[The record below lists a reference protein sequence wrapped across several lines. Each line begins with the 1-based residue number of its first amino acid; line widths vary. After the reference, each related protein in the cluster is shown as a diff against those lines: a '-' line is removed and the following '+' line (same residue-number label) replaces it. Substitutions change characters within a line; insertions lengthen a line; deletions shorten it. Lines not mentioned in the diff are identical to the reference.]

1 MLLDKN
7 GQASAELIFVT
18 VIFLVIAA
26 GMIQL
31 TGSEMNKADTGS
43 IAQVRMIGESVA
55 ETINTVYING
65 NGYSINLT
73 MPNKTFDYTAYVSG
87 AGNISME
94 YNNQNIT
101 IKLIPVNSTEPV
113 TISPGQ
119 SYIVKNVNGTITFT
133 QS

>member
-1 MLLDKN
+1 LLLDKK

-31 TGSEMNKADTGS
+31 TGSEMNKTNTGS
-43 IAQVRMIGESVA
+43 NAQVRMIGESVA

-73 MPNKTFDYTAYVSG
+73 MPNKTFDYTVYVSNT
-87 AGNISME
+87 GNITIG
-94 YNNQNIT
+94 YNSNSVN
-101 IKLIPVNSTEPV
+101 IKLIPKNVNSKTLNEGS
-113 TISPGQ
+113 T
-119 SYIVKNVNGTITFT
+119 YIVKNNNGTITFT